1 MKKQRVFIGKP
12 ITLKRA
18 ERFTVQNT
26 QLLHWSEKA
35 SCFYCGNVYNQQT
48 FRTRH
53 NFREIYSI
61 YNKNTWFFTDREKR
75 TCFYRGTWKYVKNH
89 VPFHYSGRIPG
100 IPPRKQW
107 TLWKNAFSANPLLFL
122 RSRNRDW
129 DPKNWK
135 KEAANRFTIKT
146 RCFLQ
151 FCVLA
156 SWFKVFFRFTVR
168 NTTILIEG
176 AKNLVFLS
184 WNLKI
189 IKSRGREVIRAFD
202 GEKVDCGLPALWLN

>member
-1 MKKQRVFIGKP
+1 MYTISKHFACATISGKYIQFTIKTRGFLPIMKKERVFIGELENM
-12 ITLKRA
+12 LKTTYP
-18 ERFTVQNT
+18 FIILV
-26 QLLHWSEKA
+26 A
-35 SCFYCGNVYNQQT
+35 S
-48 FRTRH
+48 
-53 NFREIYSI
+53 
-61 YNKNTWFFTDREKR
+61 
-75 TCFYRGTWKYVKNH
+75 
-89 VPFHYSGRIPG
+89 
-100 IPPRKQW
+100 PPSPPQKQW

-122 RSRNRDW
+122 KSRNRDW

-189 IKSRGREVIRAFD
+189 IKSRGREVTRVFD